1 MSFDASRFAGV
12 VLGLLFLAAGCSP
25 PSEPGSFDELAR
37 HS

>member
-12 VLGLLFLAAGCSP
+12 VLGLLLFTAGCSQ

-37 HS
+37 R